1 MAAGQARA
9 AAGQARA
16 AAGPPQKAAEH
27 PRAAA
32 GQPRGAQEKRQR
44 RGHRR
49 RAQPDQRSH
58 GTGLQATARP
68 PMPAAH
74 VSAPLGRPASGPAE
88 RGPDLRPGLLPQ
100 PATWRAAA
108 PPMGPDRS
116 AGAAA
121 AQGQAVAGPLLPT
134 SAATAPVRWSCA
146 AAAVPA
152 AQVLT
157 ARVLTARVLTGM
169 SLAAMI
175 LAASSSELFRG
186 GPCPS
191 RLAPGALFPGPG
203 PTVAAAR
210 EGPAGVAGRS
220 CSHGDPPTDPDP
232 IPQPTLAS
240 RITPRTLAI
249 PPW

>member
-9 AAGQARA
+9 AAGELRA
-16 AAGPPQKAAEH
+16 TDGELRGAAG
-27 PRAAA
+27 RL
-32 GQPRGAQEKRQR
+32 RGAQEKRQR

-49 RAQPDQRSH
+49 RARPDQRPH
-58 GTGLQATARP
+58 WTWLKATAQP
-68 PMPAAH
+68 PRPAAH
-74 VSAPLGRPASGPAE
+74 VSAPPGLPVSGPA
-88 RGPDLRPGLLPQ
+88 DLRPGLLPQ

-108 PPMGPDRS
+108 PPIGPDRS

-121 AQGQAVAGPLLPT
+121 AQGQTVAGPLLPT

-152 AQVLT
+152 AQVP
-157 ARVLTARVLTGM
+157 AAQVLTARVLTGM

-175 LAASSSELFRG
+175 LAGCSSELFRG

-203 PTVAAAR
+203 PTVAAAG
-210 EGPAGVAGRS
+210 EGRAGVAGRS

-232 IPQPTLAS
+232 IPQSTLAS